1 MTNEELIKLV
11 EELKARLEELEK
23 WKSQKE
29 RQQITFPL
37 DQTSKTIISN
47 I

>member
-1 MTNEELIKLV
+1 MTNEELTKLI
-11 EELKARLEELEK
+11 EELKARIEELEK
-23 WKSQKE
+23 WKAQKE
-29 RQQITFPL
+29 KQQISFPL